1 LPTDPGSAARFD
13 TGLLSPVS
21 VGADGA
27 VSDDAIAAALVA
39 AEVALVRAQHEV
51 GLAPD
56 AVVVEIERAAGQLRI
71 DAAELAVAAV
81 QDGNPVGAVVA
92 RLRASLGP
100 DAAAWVHRG
109 TTSQDILDTAIA
121 LVTRDALAGIAAD
134 LSRVVAALARL
145 AARYRDTPAAAR
157 TLTQQA
163 VPTTVGARFAD
174 WLVQVVDARD
184 ALAGCAVPAQLGG
197 AAGTLSALAEE
208 FGPEAAER
216 LPVAFAA
223 AAGLPASDAP
233 WHTRRTAITRLGD
246 ALVGASDALGRIAAD
261 VATLTRTEIGELAE
275 GAGGGSTAMP
285 QKRNP
290 VRSVLIR
297 SAALRAPLLAA
308 QLHLASANAID
319 ERPDGAWHSEW
330 PSLRELL
337 RLTLGAAAHGAAL
350 AEGLEVDE
358 AAVARNLAVTGGL
371 IVSERLI
378 PALRGRLE
386 PARVRALVSRAA
398 AGEDLAALLAA
409 EPALTGEDIPALLDP
424 ANYTGI
430 APAHVDRALARVAPP
445 SRVE

>member
-1 LPTDPGSAARFD
+1 
-13 TGLLSPVS
+13 
-21 VGADGA
+21 
-27 VSDDAIAAALVA
+27 
-39 AEVALVRAQHEV
+39 
-51 GLAPD
+51 
-56 AVVVEIERAAGQLRI
+56 
-71 DAAELAVAAV
+71 
-81 QDGNPVGAVVA
+81 
-92 RLRASLGP
+92 
-100 DAAAWVHRG
+100 
-109 TTSQDILDTAIA
+109 
-121 LVTRDALAGIAAD
+121 
-134 LSRVVAALARL
+134 
-145 AARYRDTPAAAR
+145 
-157 TLTQQA
+157 
-163 VPTTVGARFAD
+163 
-174 WLVQVVDARD
+174 LVQVVDARD

-261 VATLTRTEIGELAE
+261 IATLTRTEIGELAE

-386 PARVRALVSRAA
+386 PEQVRALVRRAA

-409 EPALTGEDIPALLDP
+409 EPALAGEDIPALLDP
-424 ANYTGI
+424 ANYTGL